1 MTERHRQ
8 REGRKEGQRRERE
21 QQWSITRKGRKEE
34 LSRNQPA
41 EEFNNDGGKSST
53 QTLNFYLK
61 TLQEFKKKLF
71 YSSFRSFSTVTC
83 DGATLLLRQP

>member
-1 MTERHRQ
+1 MAERHRQ

-34 LSRNQPA
+34 LSRNEPA

-53 QTLNFYLK
+53 QTLNFYHK
-61 TLQEFKKKLF
+61 TLQEF
-71 YSSFRSFSTVTC
+71 
-83 DGATLLLRQP
+83 